1 MNTQSTIKLLRLTE
15 VADRLDVSMPTVRRL
30 VKDGKIKSVRVGR
43 VLRVR
48 PLDLE
53 SYIQGSIN
61 QAAGQATNLTGG
73 GDQA

>member
-1 MNTQSTIKLLRLTE
+1 MTTQDTIKLLRLTE
-15 VADRLDVSMPTVRRL
+15 VAERLDISMPTVRRL
-30 VKDGKIKSVRVGR
+30 VKDGKIKAIRVGR

-53 SYIQGSIN
+53 SYIQNSVN
-61 QAAGQATNLTGG
+61 KVAGQATNLTGG